1 MRLFPV
7 VLLALAG
14 GGLAVTVHWQRRASV
29 AGHASPA
36 VAAGAAAVAAP
47 GALAGTGEQQPPD
60 PRARAAAKDAGAG
73 ATANVDTGRSAA
85 AMTPRDAVHITWP
98 GRGRTASA
106 RATAVAPLEPAV
118 AAELAFKALQYVGVD
133 PEAEQ
138 IWRRAIDDPATP
150 EGVRSDLIE
159 DLNQEGYLD
168 NSQPTKADL
177 PLIRARLELIERLA
191 PFATDPVNAAAFEEA
206 YKDLLAMY
214 LRLGGEPRGRR

>member
-1 MRLFPV
+1 
-7 VLLALAG
+7 
-14 GGLAVTVHWQRRASV
+14 
-29 AGHASPA
+29 
-36 VAAGAAAVAAP
+36 
-47 GALAGTGEQQPPD
+47 
-60 PRARAAAKDAGAG
+60 
-73 ATANVDTGRSAA
+73 
-85 AMTPRDAVHITWP
+85 MTPRDAVRITWP

-106 RATAVAPLEPAV
+106 RATAAAPLEPAV

-138 IWRRAIDDPATP
+138 IWRRAIDDPAMP